1 MLSNSN
7 AENDQR
13 RSLREIITR
22 EMIANVLI
30 HREFTSSFAEGDKL
44 AFVVMDGTLMMRPMK
59 MPDKAEFE
67 KSLHDANKT
76 FSK

>member
-1 MLSNSN
+1 MDVLTVSSKG
-7 AENDQR
+7 QISIPSKVR
-13 RSLREIITR
+13 RQMNI
-22 EMIANVLI
+22 
-30 HREFTSSFAEGDKL
+30 AEGDKL

>member
-1 MLSNSN
+1 MDVLTVSSKG
-7 AENDQR
+7 QISIPSKVR
-13 RSLREIITR
+13 RQMNI
-22 EMIANVLI
+22 
-30 HREFTSSFAEGDKL
+30 AEGDKL
-44 AFVVMDGTLMMRPMK
+44 AFVFMDGTLMMRPMK

>member
-1 MLSNSN
+1 MDVLTVSSKG
-7 AENDQR
+7 QISIPSKVR
-13 RSLREIITR
+13 RQMDI
-22 EMIANVLI
+22 
-30 HREFTSSFAEGDKL
+30 AEGDKL

>member
-1 MLSNSN
+1 MDVLTVSTKGQISIPSKV
-7 AENDQR
+7 R
-13 RSLREIITR
+13 RQMDI
-22 EMIANVLI
+22 
-30 HREFTSSFAEGDKL
+30 AEGDKL